1 MSKTTYILMV
11 FEGKKTE
18 PIIVEN
24 IKKYFVNES
33 DKIIVKAIYG
43 TVIYKLYEQ
52 FFICGEFDEDLE
64 SFALLKEMISDDG
77 LAKLN
82 REQISEIYL
91 FFDYDGHSP
100 NSSDEKLQKMFEIFD
115 NETKNGK
122 LYISYPMV
130 EAIKHL
136 KEGVD
141 FKDILAECS
150 SNYKNIVSDNC
161 DSCLIHLKNL
171 SKDNWDYI
179 IDEHSKKAN
188 FIINDEFSFPKELIE
203 QNQIFNTQKIKY
215 LKTENK
221 VSVLASFPLFLL
233 DYYGIDK
240 FKK

>member
-11 FEGKKTE
+11 FEGEKTE

-24 IKKYFVNES
+24 LKKYFLNES
-33 DKIIVKAIYG
+33 ANIIIKAIYG

-64 SFALLKEMISDDG
+64 VFSLLKEMISDED
-77 LAKLN
+77 LAKLD

-91 FFDYDGHSP
+91 FFDYDGHAT
-100 NSSDEKLQKMFEIFD
+100 NASDEKLQKMFEIFN
-115 NETKNGK
+115 NETENGK

-136 KEGVD
+136 KDGIN
-141 FKDILAECS
+141 FKDTLVECS
-150 SNYKNIVSDNC
+150 SNYKEMVSQNC
-161 DSCLIHLKNL
+161 DSCLVDLRNL
-171 SKDNWDYI
+171 SEQNWNYI

-188 FIINDEFSFPKELIE
+188 FIINDDFSFPKELIE
-203 QNQIFNTQKIKY
+203 QNQIFKIQKIKY
-215 LKTENK
+215 LETENK